1 MSLKNKLFKELFKM
15 SSAAAQQAG
24 AKAPSHKLSCFNL
37 RHRRAIMDP
46 TQPTNNWKISTEPDP
61 WTTLTNTPATIRSP
75 CQRHF
80 AGPDYPTDKIFTSPR
95 KSHTVD
101 AIHQKDPRGFS
112 LLIMLITCV
121 VQYSLTDAS
130 LLTVITQNVRRF
142 CGPPAPSIYCPKWP

>member
-15 SSAAAQQAG
+15 SSAAAQQAS
-24 AKAPSHKLSCFNL
+24 AKAPLHKLSCFNL

-75 CQRHF
+75 RQRHF

-112 LLIMLITCV
+112 LLIMLTTCV